1 MKIKP
6 SVLLAIL
13 AAAIL
18 ISLMSKCSSS
28 SSFSLNLFKHNVT
41 TSVTTI
47 WDKTTTDVA
56 TGEVVDS
63 LAEMDIPVVV
73 VYKDVKV
80 GDTDRG
86 DALTINVSNQPM
98 GSFSTPLIKRASF
111 HYTVNSQNRRL
122 VNTDSTHLQTIVN
135 GTVTV
140 SGRYTIFGFISKG
153 DARRLIAS
161 AVLKVIYKDAKKQL
175 NSSFDQQLE
184 PDVAQSMD
192 SIATVV
198 L

>member
-63 LAEMDIPVVV
+63 LAETDIPVVV

-98 GSFSTPLIKRASF
+98 GSFSTPLIKRVSF

-161 AVLKVIYKDAKKQL
+161 AVLNVIYKDAKKQL